1 MLLDAKVVISIGVIS
16 IGVVSSIELT
26 VVVGT
31 DKLVDCAARAGK
43 TGIGVFDDTGRWDG
57 V

>member
-1 MLLDAKVVISIGVIS
+1 LTLVDAKIVIIS
-16 IGVVSSIELT
+16 IGVVSSIDLT

-43 TGIGVFDDTGRWDG
+43 TGIGVVDYTGGWDG
-57 V
+57 VWR